1 MKKVNIIIC
10 VLLVVIIC
18 LQVYLI
24 SEVKSLDQ
32 DVSIGHGAIV
42 QRIDAMRNTMYD
54 VRDRIDAITSDIQE
68 LENRLDDELK

>member
-32 DVSIGHGAIV
+32 DVYIGHGAIV
-42 QRIDAMRNTMYD
+42 QRIDAMTSTMYD

-68 LENRLDDELK
+68 LENGFDDELK

>member
-32 DVSIGHGAIV
+32 DVSIGHGTIV
-42 QRIDAMRNTMYD
+42 QRIDAMTSTMYD
-54 VRDRIDAITSDIQE
+54 VRNRIDAITSDIQE
-68 LENRLDDELK
+68 LENGLDDELK

>member
-32 DVSIGHGAIV
+32 DVYIGHGAIV
-42 QRIDAMRNTMYD
+42 QRIDAMTSTMYD

-68 LENRLDDELK
+68 LENGLDDELK

>member
-1 MKKVNIIIC
+1 M
-10 VLLVVIIC
+10 LVVIIC

-32 DVSIGHGAIV
+32 DVYIGHGAIV
-42 QRIDAMRNTMYD
+42 QRIDAMTSTMYD

-68 LENRLDDELK
+68 LENGFDDELK